1 MVVTAHLV
9 LVLLPFTSQGLS
21 SRFFYAG
28 LTMTAVNILTLD
40 SPPSFGNHTPGTP
53 QPTSPAMCR
62 TFLLRHRGNSPF
74 LQLHSCYTTISPII
88 QIFLGKNHTSLQY
101 VSKGLTLMSHLTEAL
116 WQPQVKEA
124 MLPTP
129 QDLNIPSL
137 SQILLIKCCF
147 FKTPLPLKEKGSRIM
162 KLAPNHLFGNLNLCL
177 DPNFVISYLLCLGTS
192 VLTSHCSG
200 L

>member
-1 MVVTAHLV
+1 MVVTVHLV
-9 LVLLPFTSQGLS
+9 VVLLPFTSQGLS

-162 KLAPNHLFGNLNLCL
+162 KLAPNHLFGK
-177 DPNFVISYLLCLGTS
+177 SES
-192 VLTSHCSG
+192 VSG
-200 L
+200 S